1 MSGEACCGFSA
12 GEVNVGDTERI
23 LSGISGGVLLIT
35 AANFHSIRGLLATAL
50 GAALVY
56 RAATGHCDLY
66 NALDINTKQGEG
78 QSSSGRRAQGGPAG
92 GSRQGDSYGGSRQQR
107 PKRED
112 IDVASRESFPASDPP
127 AWTRSS
133 AT

>member
-1 MSGEACCGFSA
+1 MSAPACCGFST

-23 LSGISGGVLLIT
+23 LSGIGGGVLLIT
-35 AANFHSIRGLLATAL
+35 AANFHSVRGILATAL

-66 NALDINTKQGEG
+66 NALDINTKEGEEEAKPSRRDRAI
-78 QSSSGRRAQGGPAG
+78 QSHGH
-92 GSRQGDSYGGSRQQR
+92 RQGDSYGGSRQQR
-107 PKRED
+107 PKRENID
-112 IDVASRESFPASDPP
+112 IASSDSFPASDPP

-133 AT
+133 AS